1 MPSVSTVQTASRYGS
16 DSLLPTDAHLA
27 RMYAARD
34 EVIVLAT
41 AAVKGW
47 RGGGLASVRV
57 SDSIRGLRHGW
68 ISAYCP
74 SHTSDYAIILE
85 VSKDGA
91 RRCCR
96 TPSCLAHPWQ
106 CFPPLFFCRTISR
119 SGKTSSNTR
128 SEPWK
133 VEGQPAD
140 RRALTLLPGRTAGM
154 AAPQRP
160 SNNDTNL
167 GSDAHGSRCW
177 TPNQGRMWGGV

>member
-1 MPSVSTVQTASRYGS
+1 MLTPDVCRAQVDGLPSVSTVQTASRSGS

-85 VSKDGA
+85 VSKYGA
-91 RRCCR
+91 RRCYR
-96 TPSCLAHPWQ
+96 TPSFLAH
-106 CFPPLFFCRTISR
+106 T
-119 SGKTSSNTR
+119 
-128 SEPWK
+128 
-133 VEGQPAD
+133 
-140 RRALTLLPGRTAGM
+140 
-154 AAPQRP
+154 
-160 SNNDTNL
+160 
-167 GSDAHGSRCW
+167 
-177 TPNQGRMWGGV
+177 